1 MSCDMKKWRAHTI
14 VISAG
19 RGFWVLGV
27 QVQGPWGRSLLSRFE
42 ELQEVQRG

>member
-1 MSCDMKKWRAHTI
+1 MSCNLKKWRAHTI
-14 VISAG
+14 EISAG

-27 QVQGPWGRSLLSRFE
+27 QVQRPWGRSLLSTLE